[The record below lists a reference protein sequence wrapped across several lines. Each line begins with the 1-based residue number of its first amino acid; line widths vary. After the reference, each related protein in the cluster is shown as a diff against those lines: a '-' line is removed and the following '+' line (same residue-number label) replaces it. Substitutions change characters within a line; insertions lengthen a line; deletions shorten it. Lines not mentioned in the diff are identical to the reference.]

1 MDISETIQKVNT
13 YPHRKAIARTCRA
26 RKHGNKAKRRK
37 TPLGAGQKSYGISEY
52 GGFSAEVAVG
62 QYLSLYR
69 QLFEKFTKPLLP
81 DRYDYLYHDRPLEV
95 KSTLRRDAPLCIY
108 DEKKAQYYV
117 LVWPTGTVHRW
128 DIVGYLTHKQMQDR
142 GRWREGVRNGR
153 KWKRFEVAAGDLE
166 DIKELLPEDRIMRFG
181 T

>member
-1 MDISETIQKVNT
+1 M
-13 YPHRKAIARTCRA
+13 A
-26 RKHGNKAKRRK
+26 
-37 TPLGAGQKSYGISEY
+37 
-52 GGFSAEVAVG
+52 G